1 MDAGVPSITIS
12 STSGGAALT
21 LTNNG
26 SPGIKLFV
34 NKNSTKWQDVD
45 MTKFIKEVEVEIGG
59 QKIDKHYSQWLD
71 IYNEL
76 FETSHDLRMAMANGS
91 DVPTPN
97 VGATNYIPLR
107 FWFNR
112 NPGLLYH

>member
-1 MDAGVPSITIS
+1 MVHLSAGSVKKQQEFNDDL
-12 STSGGAALT
+12 G
-21 LTNNG
+21 
-26 SPGIKLFV
+26 
-34 NKNSTKWQDVD
+34 DVD
-45 MTKFIKEVEVEIGG
+45 MTKLIKTVEVEIGG
-59 QKIDKHYSQWLD
+59 KKIDKHYSQWLD

-76 FETSHDLRMAMANGS
+76 FETSHDLRMGMANGS
-91 DVPTPN
+91 DVLTPN